1 MSINPIPGMAWPAT
15 VRPLSA
21 SGESD
26 LILHFVQ
33 DDRIVQNG
41 SKGIWTGNFKKMS
54 P

>member
-26 LILHFVQ
+26 LILHFVR
-33 DDRIVQNG
+33 DDRIVHED
-41 SKGIWTGNFKKMS
+41 SECHRDWKIKKMS